1 MISFLEAAQ
10 HYASLGWRVFPV
22 KPRDKVPI
30 VKGGFKVAT
39 VSQAQIM
46 RWWSRWPDA
55 NVGIATGL
63 DSGLLVIDLD
73 SPCAREAWTRIYRER
88 ANGTPFPAAAVV
100 VTARGF
106 HIYLALDPGNTVA
119 CSTGQGDE
127 KGIDVRGDGGYVLAP
142 PSIHPSGHVYR
153 WDLALLDGSR
163 HPPLFSAASWNETPG
178 TAMRA

>member
-22 KPRDKVPI
+22 KPRYKGPI
-30 VKGGFKVAT
+30 VNGGFKVAT

-63 DSGLLVIDLD
+63 ASGLPVIDLD

-106 HIYLALDPGNTVA
+106 HIYLALDQATRSHAVPGRAMRRASTCAGTAATCSRHHRSTHPVTCTA
-119 CSTGQGDE
+119 GTLHCSTG
-127 KGIDVRGDGGYVLAP
+127 VA
-142 PSIHPSGHVYR
+142 
-153 WDLALLDGSR
+153 
-163 HPPLFSAASWNETPG
+163 TP
-178 TAMRA
+178 RCFQPRVEQ